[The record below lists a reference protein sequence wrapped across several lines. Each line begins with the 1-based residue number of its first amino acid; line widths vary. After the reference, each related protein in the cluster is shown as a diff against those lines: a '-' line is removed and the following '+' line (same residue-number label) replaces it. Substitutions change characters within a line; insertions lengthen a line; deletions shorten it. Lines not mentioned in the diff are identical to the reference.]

1 MTAGRPAV
9 GVLISG
15 RGSNLQALI
24 DAAAYPDFP
33 ARIALVLSNK
43 PDAYGLERA
52 RAAGIPTLVISHRD
66 YGGDRAA
73 FDAAMDRAL
82 REAGCEFVC
91 LAGFMRI
98 LSEGFVEAWR
108 GRAINIH
115 PSLLPAYRGLDTHA
129 RALAD
134 GVADHGCTVHFVTP
148 GLDEG
153 PAIIQAVVP
162 ILPGDTEDALA
173 ARVLAREHD
182 IYPRALGWLAQGRA
196 VLDGDQA
203 RIDGAPGPVRV

>member
-1 MTAGRPAV
+1 MTDGRPAI

-24 DAAAYPDFP
+24 DAAANPAFP

-52 RAAGIPTLVISHRD
+52 RAAGIPTIVISHRD

-73 FDAAMDRAL
+73 FDTAMDRAL

-129 RALAD
+129 RAIAD
-134 GVADHGCTVHFVTP
+134 GAAEHGCTVHFVTP

-153 PAIIQAVVP
+153 PAIIQALVP

-196 VLDGDQA
+196 VLDGDRA
-203 RIDGAPGPVRV
+203 LIDGKPGPERL

>member
-24 DAAAYPDFP
+24 DAAANPAFP

-52 RAAGIPTLVISHRD
+52 KAAGIPTAVISHRD
-66 YGGDRAA
+66 YGTDRAA

-98 LSEGFVEAWR
+98 LSESFVEAWR

-129 RALAD
+129 RVLAD
-134 GVADHGCTVHFVTP
+134 RAKEHGCTVHFVTP

-173 ARVLAREHD
+173 TRVLAREHD
-182 IYPRALGWLAQGRA
+182 IYPRALGWLAEGRA
-196 VLDGDQA
+196 VLDGERA
-203 RIDGAPGPVRV
+203 LIDGAPGPVRV

>member
-1 MTAGRPAV
+1 MTDARPAI

-24 DAAAYPDFP
+24 DAAANPAFP
-33 ARIALVLSNK
+33 ARIALVLSNT

-52 RAAGIPTLVISHRD
+52 KAAGIPTAVISHRG

-82 REAGCEFVC
+82 REAGCQFLC

-129 RALAD
+129 RAIAD
-134 GVADHGCTVHFVTP
+134 GAKEHGCTVHFVTP

-153 PAIIQAVVP
+153 PAITQALVP

-182 IYPRALGWLAQGRA
+182 IYPKALGWLAQGRA
-196 VLDGDQA
+196 VLDGDRA
-203 RIDGAPGPVRV
+203 LIDGKPGPVRL